1 MLQHMTDTHVA
12 FVSYGND
19 SIALLQILADKG
31 ATGYALMS
39 DTGWAA
45 PWWRDRVEAGEA
57 FARKLGFT
65 PVRLESEGLV
75 RLVTRKKAWPRQGM
89 QFCTEELK
97 IKPAMHW
104 LEEVDPKKEAICC
117 VGVRREESRA
127 RQAFPEHTEDSP
139 RHGGRLL
146 WAPLVRHTKAE
157 RDVLVHRA
165 GFDVLPHRSMEC
177 FPCVN
182 SNRSDLRLLD
192 EERVSMI
199 ERVEHDLGH
208 TSEGKP
214 RTMFR
219 PYRHQGAVGVREV
232 WRWARSERGEYE
244 APRGGCDS
252 GFCETGDADEGDGA

>member
-1 MLQHMTDTHVA
+1 MTTETHVV

-19 SIALLQILADKG
+19 SIAMLQFLLEKKLSG
-31 ATGYALMS
+31 VALLS

-45 PWWRDRVEAGEA
+45 PRWKERVEQGEA
-57 FARKLGFT
+57 FAREAGFE
-65 PVRLESEGLV
+65 PVRLPSEGLV
-75 RLVTRKKAWPRQGM
+75 QLVRRKKGWPRQGM

-97 IKPAMHW
+97 IKPAMAW
-104 LEEVDPKKEAICC
+104 LEAFDPTKEAICC

-127 RQAFPEHTEDSP
+127 RQAFPEYTENSS

-146 WAPLVRHTKAE
+146 WAPLVRHTRAE
-157 RDVLVHRA
+157 RDELIQRA

-182 SNRSDLRLLD
+182 SNRADLRMLD
-192 EERVSMI
+192 EERVAMI
-199 ERVEHDLGH
+199 EGIEQSLGV

-219 PYRHQGAVGVREV
+219 PYRHQGATGIREV
-232 WRWARSERGEYE
+232 WRWATSERGEYE
-244 APRGGCDS
+244 PPRGGCDS
-252 GFCETGDADEGDGA
+252 GYCETGD